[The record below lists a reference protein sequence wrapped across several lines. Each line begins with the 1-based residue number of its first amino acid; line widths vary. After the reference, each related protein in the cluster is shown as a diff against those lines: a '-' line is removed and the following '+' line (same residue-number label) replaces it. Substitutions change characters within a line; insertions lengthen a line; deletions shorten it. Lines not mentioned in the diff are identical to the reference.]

1 MNHIKVT
8 LLEMN
13 SHSNPTE
20 NLDSI
25 LLDGMKDLFHIIII
39 YLYSFQIL
47 LHPDQPMKILI
58 I

>member
-1 MNHIKVT
+1 MD
-8 LLEMN
+8 
-13 SHSNPTE
+13 SHSDPTE

-39 YLYSFQIL
+39 YLHSFQIL